1 MTTQN
6 VIADPLKVE
15 RSTVTKLVITGA
27 KRLDPIT
34 VFLEDFGRR
43 DCPIESNPNYQTAQ
57 GKITINCWDNSWN
70 AYWGGMGP
78 RTVAEF
84 VADCDWHYVLNCLDR
99 GISDTQF
106 TGDALEALARK
117 CILERRRGRNKSD
130 WEEGSLDA
138 EDARRLFN
146 RVDELRNIE
155 SSNECWHQSELLTE
169 LFGEEWHYPVG
180 DRAKEENHKFTYL
193 RRVVQAVQI
202 ALRQEQQQVAA

>member
-1 MTTQN
+1 MPTEN
-6 VIADPLKVE
+6 KIAEPLKVE

-27 KRLDPIT
+27 PRLDSIT

-70 AYWGGMGP
+70 AYWGGMGT

-130 WEEGSLDA
+130 WEEGSLNA
-138 EDARRLFN
+138 EDARRLLIASTNFATSN
-146 RVDELRNIE
+146 PQTSAGTRASCSQNCSAKSGTTPSAIEPKRKTTSSRTCAE
-155 SSNECWHQSELLTE
+155 SSKRC
-169 LFGEEWHYPVG
+169 
-180 DRAKEENHKFTYL
+180 R
-193 RRVVQAVQI
+193 
-202 ALRQEQQQVAA
+202 